1 MIISFLSFTDKG
13 EALANKIAAGF
24 GKKNTCSVT
33 RCGDGQLGEWTENA
47 FKTSQAIIYV
57 GASGIAVRAIAPFI
71 DNKLT
76 DPAVLVIDELGQHIV
91 PLLSGH
97 VGGANQLA
105 GVINDILGG
114 ASDPVITTATDVE
127 NRFSVDVWAKENNLI
142 IYDKSGIKHVAAKIL
157 KGEEVIVGS
166 DINITYKSDE
176 KALLTLLPP
185 VIIGIGCKKD
195 TSFQDIENLVNKLL
209 EENSII
215 PESISCIASI
225 DIKASEDGIKKLAAD
240 YNVPFVTY
248 TVEQLKEV
256 QGKFSESGFVMD
268 KVGVGN
274 VCERSAVLAAR
285 RRFGSAKLIVNKTA
299 LNGVT
304 VAMAT
309 LNDERLKEKLGRE
322 LEDNTKNTLNAM
334 IDFAIGNSG
343 NDIDSIADNDSKS
356 IEAKTSP
363 GYIKIVGMGAGDYEG
378 MTIKAV
384 KAIEAADKIVGYTKY
399 IELIHDIFPG
409 KETYATGMMQEVQR
423 CQSALDMALSGEN
436 IVIVCSGDAGV
447 YGMAGLVLELTE
459 EDSRYS
465 DIDIEVIPGVTA
477 ALSGGAILGA
487 PLMHDFSVIS
497 LSDLMTPWDVIEKR
511 LDAAASSDMAIVLY
525 NPSSKKRSDYLSKAC
540 DIFLKYKPASTI
552 CGIASNIGREGEA
565 KKIVTL
571 GELKNTET
579 DMFSTVF
586 IGNSN
591 TKVIGGMM
599 VTPRG
604 YKF

>member
-1 MIISFLSFTDKG
+1 
-13 EALANKIAAGF
+13 
-24 GKKNTCSVT
+24 
-33 RCGDGQLGEWTENA
+33 
-47 FKTSQAIIYV
+47 
-57 GASGIAVRAIAPFI
+57 
-71 DNKLT
+71 
-76 DPAVLVIDELGQHIV
+76 
-91 PLLSGH
+91 
-97 VGGANQLA
+97 
-105 GVINDILGG
+105 
-114 ASDPVITTATDVE
+114 
-127 NRFSVDVWAKENNLI
+127 
-142 IYDKSGIKHVAAKIL
+142 
-157 KGEEVIVGS
+157 
-166 DINITYKSDE
+166 
-176 KALLTLLPP
+176 
-185 VIIGIGCKKD
+185 
-195 TSFQDIENLVNKLL
+195 
-209 EENSII
+209 
-215 PESISCIASI
+215 
-225 DIKASEDGIKKLAAD
+225 
-240 YNVPFVTY
+240 
-248 TVEQLKEV
+248 
-256 QGKFSESGFVMD
+256 
-268 KVGVGN
+268 
-274 VCERSAVLAAR
+274 
-285 RRFGSAKLIVNKTA
+285 
-299 LNGVT
+299 
-304 VAMAT
+304 
-309 LNDERLKEKLGRE
+309 
-322 LEDNTKNTLNAM
+322 
-334 IDFAIGNSG
+334 
-343 NDIDSIADNDSKS
+343 
-356 IEAKTSP
+356 
-363 GYIKIVGMGAGDYEG
+363 MGAGDYEG

-604 YKF
+604 YTF